1 MVQQAEKAKTAK
13 RPRVKDVV
21 EPAEELQ
28 RAHYLMVLIRHFEEK
43 AFEMYTRAKIG
54 GYCHLN
60 IGEEA
65 AVVGAVLPMRPDDW
79 IISYYREHGHILAR
93 GTEPKR
99 IMAELYGKATGVA
112 GGRGGSMHLFDKER
126 RFLGGYGI
134 VGGQMPL
141 AIGTGLSSKYRGTE
155 EVTLCFSADGATNI
169 GSFHETMN
177 MIGLWKLP
185 VIMYVINNQYGMGT
199 SVQRASAI
207 TDLWRKAE
215 AYDIP
220 SERVDGMDFFA
231 VKRSIETALDRARRG
246 DGPTMIE
253 SNTYRY
259 RGHSVADAGRSYRS
273 ADEIQAWRDR
283 DPIGLFE
290 KRLLDGGLMK
300 EDDFHDNELAADRAV
315 EEAVDFAES
324 SPQPDVSTLYDHL
337 YVE

>member
-1 MVQQAEKAKTAK
+1 MVQHTEKRGAEG
-13 RPRVKDVV
+13 
-21 EPAEELQ
+21 ESSSAEIGETPDEL
-28 RAHYLMVLIRHFEEK
+28 RHTHYLMVLIRHFEEK

-65 AVVGAVLPMRPDDW
+65 AVVGAVAPLSETDW

-99 IMAELYGKATGVA
+99 IMAELYGKETGVA
-112 GGRGGSMHLFDKER
+112 GGRGGSMHLFDKDR

-141 AIGTGLSSKYRGTE
+141 AIGTGLSSKYRGTN
-155 EVTLCFSADGATNI
+155 EVTLCFTADGATNI
-169 GSFHETMN
+169 GSFHESMN
-177 MIGLWKLP
+177 MIALWQLP

-207 TDLWRKAE
+207 TDLWRKAD
-215 AYDIP
+215 AYGVP
-220 SERVDGMDFFA
+220 SERVDGMDYFA
-231 VKRSIETALDRARRG
+231 VRDSINRALVRGRAG
-246 DGPTMIE
+246 EGPTLIE

-273 ADEIQAWRDR
+273 AEEIQVWRER

-290 KRLLDGGLMK
+290 KRVLDVGLLK
-300 EDDFHDNELAADRAV
+300 EDDFHENELAADRAV
-315 EEAVDFAES
+315 EEAVEFADQS
-324 SPQPDVSTLYDHL
+324 AQPGLDTLFEHL
-337 YVE
+337 YVD

>member
-1 MVQQAEKAKTAK
+1 MVQQAEKPKTA
-13 RPRVKDVV
+13 RRARVKDIV
-21 EPAEELQ
+21 EPAEVLH
-28 RAHYLMVLIRHFEEK
+28 RAHYLMVLIRRFEEK

-99 IMAELYGKATGVA
+99 IMAELYGKASGVA

-155 EVTLCFSADGATNI
+155 EVTLCVSADGATNI

-231 VKRSIETALDRARRG
+231 VKQSIDTALARARKG
-246 DGPTMIE
+246 HGPTMIE

-273 ADEIQAWRDR
+273 AEEIQAWRDR

-290 KRLLDGGLMK
+290 KRLLDAGLLN
-300 EDDFHDNELAADRAV
+300 EDEFHENKLGADRAV